1 MFSKIKANFLT
12 GLIIVGPLILTFW
25 ILYFII
31 GKLNLLLLKP
41 IAGVFENWVPAQN
54 IIILTKIAIFF
65 VLLLCIT
72 AVGFAAR
79 ILLLRN
85 IFGFGEK
92 VLYRVPMISTIYR
105 TIKEISFA
113 FFVQKDTI
121 FKKVVIIE
129 YPRKGLYQ
137 LGFVMS
143 DAKGEIQEKTKE
155 SVVNVFLPT
164 TPNPTSGMLVLV
176 PEEDVIS
183 LDMSVADG
191 MKMIISGG
199 AVVPKMDT
207 SGQARNP
214 DS

>member
-41 IAGVFENWVPAQN
+41 IAGVFKDWVPAQN

-176 PEEDVIS
+176 PEEDVIT

-199 AVVPKMDT
+199 AIVPKPEP
-207 SGQARNP
+207 SQAK
-214 DS
+214 D

>member
-1 MFSKIKANFLT
+1 MFSKIKANFFT

-199 AVVPKMDT
+199 AIVPKPEP
-207 SGQARNP
+207 SQAK
-214 DS
+214 D

>member
-1 MFSKIKANFLT
+1 MFSKIKANFFT
-12 GLIIVGPLILTFW
+12 GLIMVVPLILTFW

-41 IAGVFENWVPAQN
+41 IAGVFKDWVPAQN

-176 PEEDVIS
+176 PEEDVIT

-199 AVVPKMDT
+199 AIVPKPEP
-207 SGQARNP
+207 SQAK
-214 DS
+214 D